1 MERETVR
8 SVDALHHELLK
19 MGSLVEEGLRKALI
33 SLSNWDEELAEA
45 VIEEDARIDAMQKQ
59 IEDQCTYLIA
69 ATQPKG
75 AELRDIICCIKTVT
89 DLERIGDHARHIA
102 RSLTKVAGTHYSA
115 MLPQIRS
122 LGDRVLGMVHDSLTA
137 LIDRDD
143 ERARE
148 VAGRDVSI
156 DETHRGLTAETLNIM
171 KTRAEGIEAGQRII
185 LLSRFLERIGDHVT
199 NICEWIVYART
210 GDHVEFDR

>member
-1 MERETVR
+1 MEREHIR

-33 SLSNWDEELAEA
+33 SLSNWDEDLADA
-45 VIEEDARIDAMQKQ
+45 VIEEDTHIDAMQKQ
-59 IEDQCTYLIA
+59 IEDQCTRLIA
-69 ATQPKG
+69 ATHPTG
-75 AELRDIICCIKTVT
+75 GDLRDIICCIKTVT

-115 MLPQIRS
+115 MLPQIRN
-122 LGDRVLGMVHDSLTA
+122 LGDRVLGMVHDALTA

-156 DETHRGLTAETLNIM
+156 DETHRALTSETLNIM
-171 KTRAEGIEAGQRII
+171 KARAEGIEAGQRII
-185 LLSRFLERIGDHVT
+185 MLSRFLERIGDHVT

-210 GDHVEFDR
+210 GEHVEFDR